1 MDEHIF
7 KMRVTKWEE
16 GAASLHG
23 SYDDLSPQEQNAF
36 NTLYNLW
43 RNAAFSDDLKNRVER
58 QVKLLSDSD
67 KLHNN
72 NRDIVLASKNFR
84 SMSRELYGTD
94 VATLRQFVAYMKN
107 KCGGPVRNNNRPQPT
122 SSPRPATNNRP
133 QPTSSP
139 RPVTNNRPQPT
150 SSPRPVTNNRPQP
163 TSSPRPVTNNR
174 PQPTSSPRPV
184 TNNRPQP
191 TSSPRPV
198 TNNRPQPTSS
208 PRPVTNNRPQPTTN
222 HSFRPTGNSGHGGD
236 GNDGTHFSRDMIG
249 YAVGVMLLIGICV
262 AMAAGW
268 SHATAP
274 KPYDYA
280 KWLRTEWNGET
291 GGMPTTLIV
300 DTVCGDSVEARL
312 MISKAGG
319 LVKENLKGS
328 LEIASEGCY
337 VYLRNSDP
345 QTNDSSVIRL
355 LVAQEAVRMGGSVQ
369 TSDSTSLAMSLLRA
383 GSKEK
388 VKVQAGTSQPKQSKK
403 NRKSQRTRKTDNS
416 NGSYSSSSSTNTSSA
431 SHSVRNKPTE
441 EAQPAASEPS
451 QPDPSKGGFRLEVI
465 KKE

>member
-16 GAASLHG
+16 GAASLKG
-23 SYDDLSPQEQNAF
+23 SFDDLSPQEQNAF
-36 NTLYNLW
+36 DTLCNLW

-94 VATLRQFVAYMKN
+94 EATLRQFVAYMKN
-107 KCGGPVRNNNRPQPT
+107 KCGGPVRNN
-122 SSPRPATNNRP
+122 NNRP

-150 SSPRPVTNNRPQP
+150 SSPRPA
-163 TSSPRPVTNNR
+163 
-174 PQPTSSPRPV
+174 
-184 TNNRPQP
+184 
-191 TSSPRPV
+191 
-198 TNNRPQPTSS
+198 
-208 PRPVTNNRPQPTTN
+208 TNNRPQPTTN

-236 GNDGTHFSRDMIG
+236 GNDGTRFSRDMIG
-249 YAVGVMLLIGICV
+249 YAVGVILLIGICV

-319 LVKENLKGS
+319 LVKESLKGS

-337 VYLRNSDP
+337 VYMRNSDP
-345 QTNDSSVIRL
+345 QANDSSVIRL

-388 VKVQAGTSQPKQSKK
+388 VDVQTVISKPKQSKK
-403 NRKSQRTRKTDNS
+403 NRKSRSTRKSDSS
-416 NGSYSSSSSTNTSSA
+416 NGSYSSSSSTNTRSA

-441 EAQPAASEPS
+441 EAQPTASEPS

>member
-94 VATLRQFVAYMKN
+94 VATLRQFVVYMKN

-139 RPVTNNRPQPT
+139 RPVTNNR
-150 SSPRPVTNNRPQP
+150 S
-163 TSSPRPVTNNR
+163 
-174 PQPTSSPRPV
+174 
-184 TNNRPQP
+184 
-191 TSSPRPV
+191 
-198 TNNRPQPTSS
+198 
-208 PRPVTNNRPQPTTN
+208 QPTTN

-236 GNDGTHFSRDMIG
+236 GNDGTHFSRDMVG

>member
-36 NTLYNLW
+36 DTLYNLW
-43 RNAAFSDDLKNRVER
+43 RNAAFGDDLKNRVER
-58 QVKLLSDSD
+58 QVRLLSDSD

-94 VATLRQFVAYMKN
+94 AATLRQFVAYMKN
-107 KCGGPVRNNNRPQPT
+107 KCGGPVR
-122 SSPRPATNNRP
+122 
-133 QPTSSP
+133 
-139 RPVTNNRPQPT
+139 
-150 SSPRPVTNNRPQP
+150 
-163 TSSPRPVTNNR
+163 
-174 PQPTSSPRPV
+174 
-184 TNNRPQP
+184 
-191 TSSPRPV
+191 

-403 NRKSQRTRKTDNS
+403 NRKSQRTHKTDNS

>member
-16 GAASLHG
+16 GAASLKG
-23 SYDDLSPQEQNAF
+23 SFDDLSPQEQNAF
-36 NTLYNLW
+36 DTLYNLW

-94 VATLRQFVAYMKN
+94 EATLRQFVAYMKN
-107 KCGGPVRNNNRPQPT
+107 KCGGPVRNN
-122 SSPRPATNNRP
+122 NNRP

-150 SSPRPVTNNRPQP
+150 SSPRPA
-163 TSSPRPVTNNR
+163 
-174 PQPTSSPRPV
+174 
-184 TNNRPQP
+184 
-191 TSSPRPV
+191 
-198 TNNRPQPTSS
+198 
-208 PRPVTNNRPQPTTN
+208 TNNRPQPTTN

-236 GNDGTHFSRDMIG
+236 GNDGTRFSRDMIG
-249 YAVGVMLLIGICV
+249 YAVGVILLIGICV

-319 LVKENLKGS
+319 LVKESLKGS

-337 VYLRNSDP
+337 VYMRNSDP

-369 TSDSTSLAMSLLRA
+369 TSDSTSLAMSLLRS
-383 GSKEK
+383 GSKEN
-388 VKVQAGTSQPKQSKK
+388 VDVQTVISKPKQSKK
-403 NRKSQRTRKTDNS
+403 NRKSRSTRKSDNS
-416 NGSYSSSSSTNTSSA
+416 NGSYSSSSSTNTRSA

>member
-36 NTLYNLW
+36 DTLYNLW

-122 SSPRPATNNRP
+122 SSPRP
-133 QPTSSP
+133 
-139 RPVTNNRPQPT
+139 VTNNRPQPM
-150 SSPRPVTNNRPQP
+150 
-163 TSSPRPVTNNR
+163 
-174 PQPTSSPRPV
+174 
-184 TNNRPQP
+184 
-191 TSSPRPV
+191 
-198 TNNRPQPTSS
+198 
-208 PRPVTNNRPQPTTN
+208 TN

-236 GNDGTHFSRDMIG
+236 GNDGTHFSRNMIG

-388 VKVQAGTSQPKQSKK
+388 VQAGTSQPKQSKK
-403 NRKSQRTRKTDNS
+403 NRKSRSTRKTDNS

>member
-107 KCGGPVRNNNRPQPT
+107 KCGGPVRTNNRPQPT
-122 SSPRPATNNRP
+122 SSPRPA
-133 QPTSSP
+133 
-139 RPVTNNRPQPT
+139 
-150 SSPRPVTNNRPQP
+150 
-163 TSSPRPVTNNR
+163 
-174 PQPTSSPRPV
+174 

-268 SHATAP
+268 SHATAS

-388 VKVQAGTSQPKQSKK
+388 VDVQTVISKPKQSKK
-403 NRKSQRTRKTDNS
+403 NRKSRSTRKTDNS

>member
-163 TSSPRPVTNNR
+163 T
-174 PQPTSSPRPV
+174 
-184 TNNRPQP
+184 
-191 TSSPRPV
+191 
-198 TNNRPQPTSS
+198 
-208 PRPVTNNRPQPTTN
+208 TN

-268 SHATAP
+268 SHATAS

-388 VKVQAGTSQPKQSKK
+388 VDVQTVISKPKQSKK
-403 NRKSQRTRKTDNS
+403 NRKSRSTRKTDNS
-416 NGSYSSSSSTNTSSA
+416 NGSYSSSSSTNTRST

>member
-16 GAASLHG
+16 GAASLKG
-23 SYDDLSPQEQNAF
+23 SFDDLSPQEQNAF

-43 RNAAFSDDLKNRVER
+43 RNATFSDDLKNRVER

-94 VATLRQFVAYMKN
+94 EATLRQFVAYMKN
-107 KCGGPVRNNNRPQPT
+107 KCGGPVRNNNRPRPATAAT

-163 TSSPRPVTNNR
+163 T
-174 PQPTSSPRPV
+174 
-184 TNNRPQP
+184 
-191 TSSPRPV
+191 
-198 TNNRPQPTSS
+198 
-208 PRPVTNNRPQPTTN
+208 TN
-222 HSFRPTGNSGHGGD
+222 HSSRPTGNSGHGGD
-236 GNDGTHFSRDMIG
+236 GNDGTRFSRDMIG
-249 YAVGVMLLIGICV
+249 YAVGVILLIGICV

-280 KWLRTEWNGET
+280 KWLRMEWNGET

-300 DTVCGDSVEARL
+300 DTVRGDSVEARL

-345 QTNDSSVIRL
+345 QANDSSVIRL

-388 VKVQAGTSQPKQSKK
+388 VDVQTVISKPKQSKK
-403 NRKSQRTRKTDNS
+403 NRKSHRTRKTESS
-416 NGSYSSSSSTNTSSA
+416 NGSYSSSSSTNTRST

-441 EAQPAASEPS
+441 EARPAASEPS

>member
-174 PQPTSSPRPV
+174 PQPT
-184 TNNRPQP
+184 
-191 TSSPRPV
+191 
-198 TNNRPQPTSS
+198 
-208 PRPVTNNRPQPTTN
+208 TN

-345 QTNDSSVIRL
+345 QANDSSVIRL

>member
-16 GAASLHG
+16 GAASLEG

-122 SSPRPATNNRP
+122 SSPRPA
-133 QPTSSP
+133 
-139 RPVTNNRPQPT
+139 
-150 SSPRPVTNNRPQP
+150 
-163 TSSPRPVTNNR
+163 
-174 PQPTSSPRPV
+174 
-184 TNNRPQP
+184 
-191 TSSPRPV
+191 

-388 VKVQAGTSQPKQSKK
+388 VDVQTVISKPKQSKK
-403 NRKSQRTRKTDNS
+403 NRKSRSTHKTDNS

-451 QPDPSKGGFRLEVI
+451 QPDRSKGGFRLEVI

>member
-133 QPTSSP
+133 QPT
-139 RPVTNNRPQPT
+139 
-150 SSPRPVTNNRPQP
+150 
-163 TSSPRPVTNNR
+163 
-174 PQPTSSPRPV
+174 
-184 TNNRPQP
+184 
-191 TSSPRPV
+191 
-198 TNNRPQPTSS
+198 
-208 PRPVTNNRPQPTTN
+208 TN
-222 HSFRPTGNSGHGGD
+222 HSFRPTGNSGHVGD

-291 GGMPTTLIV
+291 GGKPTTLIV

-403 NRKSQRTRKTDNS
+403 NRKSRSTRKTDNS

>member
-150 SSPRPVTNNRPQP
+150 
-163 TSSPRPVTNNR
+163 
-174 PQPTSSPRPV
+174 
-184 TNNRPQP
+184 
-191 TSSPRPV
+191 
-198 TNNRPQPTSS
+198 
-208 PRPVTNNRPQPTTN
+208 TN

-236 GNDGTHFSRDMIG
+236 GNDDTRFSRDMIG

-300 DTVCGDSVEARL
+300 DTVYGDSVEARL

-337 VYLRNSDP
+337 VYLRNSDS

-388 VKVQAGTSQPKQSKK
+388 VKVQTGTYQPKQSKK
-403 NRKSQRTRKTDNS
+403 NRKSRSTRKTDSS
-416 NGSYSSSSSTNTSSA
+416 NGSYSSSSSTNTRST

>member
-36 NTLYNLW
+36 ETLYNLW

-94 VATLRQFVAYMKN
+94 EATLRQFVAYMKN
-107 KCGGPVRNNNRPQPT
+107 KCGGPVRNNNNRPQPT

-150 SSPRPVTNNRPQP
+150 
-163 TSSPRPVTNNR
+163 
-174 PQPTSSPRPV
+174 
-184 TNNRPQP
+184 
-191 TSSPRPV
+191 
-198 TNNRPQPTSS
+198 
-208 PRPVTNNRPQPTTN
+208 TN
-222 HSFRPTGNSGHGGD
+222 HSSRPTGNSGHGGD
-236 GNDGTHFSRDMIG
+236 GNDGTRFSRDMIG
-249 YAVGVMLLIGICV
+249 YAVGVILLIGICV

-388 VKVQAGTSQPKQSKK
+388 VDVQTVISKPKQSKK
-403 NRKSQRTRKTDNS
+403 NSKSRRTRKTDNS
-416 NGSYSSSSSTNTSSA
+416 NGSYSSSSSTNTRSA
-431 SHSVRNKPTE
+431 SQSVRNKPTE

>member
-122 SSPRPATNNRP
+122 SSPRPA
-133 QPTSSP
+133 
-139 RPVTNNRPQPT
+139 
-150 SSPRPVTNNRPQP
+150 
-163 TSSPRPVTNNR
+163 TNNR

>member
-16 GAASLHG
+16 GAASLNG

-94 VATLRQFVAYMKN
+94 EATLRQFVAYMKN

-122 SSPRPATNNRP
+122 SSPRP
-133 QPTSSP
+133 
-139 RPVTNNRPQPT
+139 VTNNRPQPT
-150 SSPRPVTNNRPQP
+150 SSPRPATNNRPHTTTGP
-163 TSSPRPVTNNR
+163 SS
-174 PQPTSSPRPV
+174 
-184 TNNRPQP
+184 
-191 TSSPRPV
+191 
-198 TNNRPQPTSS
+198 
-208 PRPVTNNRPQPTTN
+208 
-222 HSFRPTGNSGHGGD
+222 RPTGNGGHRDSGPRIRFD
-236 GNDGTHFSRDMIG
+236 RDMIG
-249 YAVGVMLLIGICV
+249 YAVGVILLIGICV

-300 DTVCGDSVEARL
+300 DTVCGDSVEACL

-388 VKVQAGTSQPKQSKK
+388 VDVQTVISKPKQSKK
-403 NRKSQRTRKTDNS
+403 NRKSRSTRKTDNS

>member
-36 NTLYNLW
+36 DTLYNLW

-107 KCGGPVRNNNRPQPT
+107 KCGGPVRNN
-122 SSPRPATNNRP
+122 
-133 QPTSSP
+133 
-139 RPVTNNRPQPT
+139 
-150 SSPRPVTNNRPQP
+150 
-163 TSSPRPVTNNR
+163 
-174 PQPTSSPRPV
+174 
-184 TNNRPQP
+184 
-191 TSSPRPV
+191 
-198 TNNRPQPTSS
+198 NNRPQPTSS

-388 VKVQAGTSQPKQSKK
+388 VDVQTVISKPKQSKK

>member
-163 TSSPRPVTNNR
+163 T
-174 PQPTSSPRPV
+174 
-184 TNNRPQP
+184 
-191 TSSPRPV
+191 
-198 TNNRPQPTSS
+198 
-208 PRPVTNNRPQPTTN
+208 TN

-291 GGMPTTLIV
+291 GGIPTTLIV

-383 GSKEK
+383 GSNEK
-388 VKVQAGTSQPKQSKK
+388 VDVQTVISKPKQSKK
-403 NRKSQRTRKTDNS
+403 NRKSRSTRKTDNS
-416 NGSYSSSSSTNTSSA
+416 NGSYSSSSSTNTRST

>member
-16 GAASLHG
+16 GAASLNG

-36 NTLYNLW
+36 DTLCNLW

-94 VATLRQFVAYMKN
+94 EATLRQFVAYMKN

-122 SSPRPATNNRP
+122 SSSRPATNNRP

-150 SSPRPVTNNRPQP
+150 M
-163 TSSPRPVTNNR
+163 
-174 PQPTSSPRPV
+174 
-184 TNNRPQP
+184 
-191 TSSPRPV
+191 
-198 TNNRPQPTSS
+198 
-208 PRPVTNNRPQPTTN
+208 N
-222 HSFRPTGNSGHGGD
+222 HSSRPTGNSGHGGD
-236 GNDGTHFSRDMIG
+236 GNDGTRFSRDMIG
-249 YAVGVMLLIGICV
+249 YAVGVILLIGICV

-319 LVKENLKGS
+319 LVKESLKGS

-337 VYLRNSDP
+337 VYMRNSDP

-369 TSDSTSLAMSLLRA
+369 TSDSTSLAMSLLRS

-388 VKVQAGTSQPKQSKK
+388 VDVQTVISKPKQSKK
-403 NRKSQRTRKTDNS
+403 NRKSRSTRKSDSS
-416 NGSYSSSSSTNTSSA
+416 NGSYSSSSSTNTRSA

-451 QPDPSKGGFRLEVI
+451 QPDPSRGGFRLEVI

>member
-16 GAASLHG
+16 GAASLEG

-94 VATLRQFVAYMKN
+94 EATLRQFVAYMKN
-107 KCGGPVRNNNRPQPT
+107 KCGGPVRN
-122 SSPRPATNNRP
+122 
-133 QPTSSP
+133 
-139 RPVTNNRPQPT
+139 
-150 SSPRPVTNNRPQP
+150 
-163 TSSPRPVTNNR
+163 
-174 PQPTSSPRPV
+174 
-184 TNNRPQP
+184 
-191 TSSPRPV
+191 
-198 TNNRPQPTSS
+198 NNRPQPTSS

-441 EAQPAASEPS
+441 EAQPTASEPS

>member
-36 NTLYNLW
+36 DTLYNLW

-150 SSPRPVTNNRPQP
+150 SS
-163 TSSPRPVTNNR
+163 S
-174 PQPTSSPRPV
+174 
-184 TNNRPQP
+184 
-191 TSSPRPV
+191 
-198 TNNRPQPTSS
+198 
-208 PRPVTNNRPQPTTN
+208 RPVTNNRPQPTTN

>member
-16 GAASLHG
+16 GAASLKG
-23 SYDDLSPQEQNAF
+23 SFDDLSPQEQNAF
-36 NTLYNLW
+36 DTLYNLW

-94 VATLRQFVAYMKN
+94 EATLRQFVAYMKN
-107 KCGGPVRNNNRPQPT
+107 KCGGPVRNNN
-122 SSPRPATNNRP
+122 NRP

-150 SSPRPVTNNRPQP
+150 M
-163 TSSPRPVTNNR
+163 
-174 PQPTSSPRPV
+174 
-184 TNNRPQP
+184 
-191 TSSPRPV
+191 
-198 TNNRPQPTSS
+198 
-208 PRPVTNNRPQPTTN
+208 N
-222 HSFRPTGNSGHGGD
+222 HSSRPTGNSGHGGD

-249 YAVGVMLLIGICV
+249 YAVGVILLIGICV

-300 DTVCGDSVEARL
+300 DTVRGDSVEARL

-345 QTNDSSVIRL
+345 QANDSSVIRL

-383 GSKEK
+383 GSKEN
-388 VKVQAGTSQPKQSKK
+388 VDVQTVISKPKQSKK
-403 NRKSQRTRKTDNS
+403 NRKSRSTRKSDNS
-416 NGSYSSSSSTNTSSA
+416 NGSYSSSSSTNTRST

>member
-174 PQPTSSPRPV
+174 PQPT
-184 TNNRPQP
+184 
-191 TSSPRPV
+191 
-198 TNNRPQPTSS
+198 
-208 PRPVTNNRPQPTTN
+208 TN
-222 HSFRPTGNSGHGGD
+222 HSFSPTGNSGHGGD

>member
-16 GAASLHG
+16 GAASLNG

-94 VATLRQFVAYMKN
+94 EATLRQFVAYMKN
-107 KCGGPVRNNNRPQPT
+107 KCGGPVRNNNNRPQPT
-122 SSPRPATNNRP
+122 SSPRPA
-133 QPTSSP
+133 
-139 RPVTNNRPQPT
+139 
-150 SSPRPVTNNRPQP
+150 
-163 TSSPRPVTNNR
+163 
-174 PQPTSSPRPV
+174 
-184 TNNRPQP
+184 
-191 TSSPRPV
+191 
-198 TNNRPQPTSS
+198 
-208 PRPVTNNRPQPTTN
+208 TNNRPQPTTN

-236 GNDGTHFSRDMIG
+236 GNDGTRFSRDMIG

-280 KWLRTEWNGET
+280 KWLRMEWNGET

-300 DTVCGDSVEARL
+300 DTVYGDSVEARL

-383 GSKEK
+383 GSNEK
-388 VKVQAGTSQPKQSKK
+388 VDVQTVISKPKQSKK
-403 NRKSQRTRKTDNS
+403 NRKSHRTRKTESS
-416 NGSYSSSSSTNTSSA
+416 NGSYSSSSSTNTRSTSQ
-431 SHSVRNKPTE
+431 SVRNKPTE

>member
-36 NTLYNLW
+36 DTLYNLW

-107 KCGGPVRNNNRPQPT
+107 KCGGPVRNNN
-122 SSPRPATNNRP
+122 NRP
-133 QPTSSP
+133 QPTSSS
-139 RPVTNNRPQPT
+139 RPA
-150 SSPRPVTNNRPQP
+150 
-163 TSSPRPVTNNR
+163 
-174 PQPTSSPRPV
+174 
-184 TNNRPQP
+184 
-191 TSSPRPV
+191 

>member
-72 NRDIVLASKNFR
+72 NREIVLASKNFR

-107 KCGGPVRNNNRPQPT
+107 KCGGPVRTNNRPQPT

-133 QPTSSP
+133 HTTTGPSS
-139 RPVTNNRPQPT
+139 
-150 SSPRPVTNNRPQP
+150 
-163 TSSPRPVTNNR
+163 
-174 PQPTSSPRPV
+174 
-184 TNNRPQP
+184 
-191 TSSPRPV
+191 
-198 TNNRPQPTSS
+198 
-208 PRPVTNNRPQPTTN
+208 
-222 HSFRPTGNSGHGGD
+222 RPTGNGGHRDSGPRIRFD
-236 GNDGTHFSRDMIG
+236 RDMIG

>member
-107 KCGGPVRNNNRPQPT
+107 KCGGPVRTNNRPQPT
-122 SSPRPATNNRP
+122 SSPRPA
-133 QPTSSP
+133 
-139 RPVTNNRPQPT
+139 
-150 SSPRPVTNNRPQP
+150 
-163 TSSPRPVTNNR
+163 
-174 PQPTSSPRPV
+174 
-184 TNNRPQP
+184 
-191 TSSPRPV
+191 

-388 VKVQAGTSQPKQSKK
+388 VKVQAGTYQPKQSKK
-403 NRKSQRTRKTDNS
+403 NRKSRSTRKTDNS
-416 NGSYSSSSSTNTSSA
+416 NGSYSSSSSTNTRST

-441 EAQPAASEPS
+441 EAQPTASEPS

>member
-122 SSPRPATNNRP
+122 SSPRP
-133 QPTSSP
+133 
-139 RPVTNNRPQPT
+139 
-150 SSPRPVTNNRPQP
+150 
-163 TSSPRPVTNNR
+163 
-174 PQPTSSPRPV
+174 
-184 TNNRPQP
+184 
-191 TSSPRPV
+191 
-198 TNNRPQPTSS
+198 
-208 PRPVTNNRPQPTTN
+208 VTNNRPQPTTN

-300 DTVCGDSVEARL
+300 DTVRGDSVEARL

-383 GSKEK
+383 GSNEK
-388 VKVQAGTSQPKQSKK
+388 VKVQAGTYQPKQSKK
-403 NRKSQRTRKTDNS
+403 NRKLRSTRKTNNS

>member
-122 SSPRPATNNRP
+122 SSPRP
-133 QPTSSP
+133 
-139 RPVTNNRPQPT
+139 
-150 SSPRPVTNNRPQP
+150 
-163 TSSPRPVTNNR
+163 
-174 PQPTSSPRPV
+174 
-184 TNNRPQP
+184 
-191 TSSPRPV
+191 
-198 TNNRPQPTSS
+198 
-208 PRPVTNNRPQPTTN
+208 VTNNRPQPTTN

-300 DTVCGDSVEARL
+300 DTVRGDSVEARL

-383 GSKEK
+383 GSNEK
-388 VKVQAGTSQPKQSKK
+388 VKVQTVISKPKQSKK

>member
-36 NTLYNLW
+36 ETLYNLW

-107 KCGGPVRNNNRPQPT
+107 KCGGPVRDNNRPRPATAATSSPRPVTNNRPQPT

-139 RPVTNNRPQPT
+139 RPVI
-150 SSPRPVTNNRPQP
+150 
-163 TSSPRPVTNNR
+163 
-174 PQPTSSPRPV
+174 
-184 TNNRPQP
+184 
-191 TSSPRPV
+191 
-198 TNNRPQPTSS
+198 
-208 PRPVTNNRPQPTTN
+208 NNRPQPTTN

-236 GNDGTHFSRDMIG
+236 VNDGTRFSRDMIG
-249 YAVGVMLLIGICV
+249 YAVGVILLIGICV

-300 DTVCGDSVEARL
+300 DTVRGDSVEARL

-319 LVKENLKGS
+319 LVKESLKGS

-345 QTNDSSVIRL
+345 QANDSSVIRL

-383 GSKEK
+383 GSNEK
-388 VKVQAGTSQPKQSKK
+388 VDVQTVISKPKQSKK
-403 NRKSQRTRKTDNS
+403 NRKSHRTRKTESS
-416 NGSYSSSSSTNTSSA
+416 NGSYSSSSSTNTRSTSQ
-431 SHSVRNKPTE
+431 SVRNKPTE

>member
-16 GAASLHG
+16 GAASLKG
-23 SYDDLSPQEQNAF
+23 SFDDLSPQEQNAF
-36 NTLYNLW
+36 DTLCNLW

-94 VATLRQFVAYMKN
+94 EATLRQFVAYMKN
-107 KCGGPVRNNNRPQPT
+107 KCGGPVRNN
-122 SSPRPATNNRP
+122 NNRP

-150 SSPRPVTNNRPQP
+150 SSPRPI
-163 TSSPRPVTNNR
+163 
-174 PQPTSSPRPV
+174 
-184 TNNRPQP
+184 
-191 TSSPRPV
+191 
-198 TNNRPQPTSS
+198 
-208 PRPVTNNRPQPTTN
+208 TNNRPQPTTS
-222 HSFRPTGNSGHGGD
+222 HSSRPTGNSGHGGD

-345 QTNDSSVIRL
+345 QTNDSSIIRL

-388 VKVQAGTSQPKQSKK
+388 VDVQTVISKPKQSKK
-403 NRKSQRTRKTDNS
+403 NRKSRSTRKSDSS
-416 NGSYSSSSSTNTSSA
+416 NGSYSSSSSTNTRSA

-441 EAQPAASEPS
+441 EAQPTASEPS

>member
-16 GAASLHG
+16 GAASLNG

-36 NTLYNLW
+36 NTLCNLW

-94 VATLRQFVAYMKN
+94 EATLRQFVAYMKN

-122 SSPRPATNNRP
+122 SSSRPATNNRP

-150 SSPRPVTNNRPQP
+150 M
-163 TSSPRPVTNNR
+163 
-174 PQPTSSPRPV
+174 
-184 TNNRPQP
+184 
-191 TSSPRPV
+191 
-198 TNNRPQPTSS
+198 
-208 PRPVTNNRPQPTTN
+208 N
-222 HSFRPTGNSGHGGD
+222 HSSRPTGNSGHGGD
-236 GNDGTHFSRDMIG
+236 GNDGTRFSRDMIG
-249 YAVGVMLLIGICV
+249 YAVGVILLIGICV

-337 VYLRNSDP
+337 VYLRNSDS
-345 QTNDSSVIRL
+345 QANDSSVIRL

-388 VKVQAGTSQPKQSKK
+388 VDVQTVISKPKQSKK
-403 NRKSQRTRKTDNS
+403 NRKSRSTRKSDSS
-416 NGSYSSSSSTNTSSA
+416 NGSYSSSSSTNTRSA

>member
-122 SSPRPATNNRP
+122 SSPRPA
-133 QPTSSP
+133 
-139 RPVTNNRPQPT
+139 
-150 SSPRPVTNNRPQP
+150 
-163 TSSPRPVTNNR
+163 
-174 PQPTSSPRPV
+174 
-184 TNNRPQP
+184 
-191 TSSPRPV
+191 

-403 NRKSQRTRKTDNS
+403 NRKSRSTRKTDNS
-416 NGSYSSSSSTNTSSA
+416 NGSYSSSSSTNTRSA

>member
-122 SSPRPATNNRP
+122 SSPRPA
-133 QPTSSP
+133 
-139 RPVTNNRPQPT
+139 
-150 SSPRPVTNNRPQP
+150 
-163 TSSPRPVTNNR
+163 
-174 PQPTSSPRPV
+174 

-388 VKVQAGTSQPKQSKK
+388 VDVQTVILKPKQSKK
-403 NRKSQRTRKTDNS
+403 NRKSRSTRKTDNS
-416 NGSYSSSSSTNTSSA
+416 NGSYSSSSSTNTRST

>member
-36 NTLYNLW
+36 DTLYHLW

-94 VATLRQFVAYMKN
+94 EATLRQFVAYMKN
-107 KCGGPVRNNNRPQPT
+107 KCGGPVRNN
-122 SSPRPATNNRP
+122 
-133 QPTSSP
+133 
-139 RPVTNNRPQPT
+139 
-150 SSPRPVTNNRPQP
+150 
-163 TSSPRPVTNNR
+163 
-174 PQPTSSPRPV
+174 
-184 TNNRPQP
+184 
-191 TSSPRPV
+191 
-198 TNNRPQPTSS
+198 NNRPQPTSS

-383 GSKEK
+383 GSNEK
-388 VKVQAGTSQPKQSKK
+388 VDVQTVISKPKQSKK
-403 NRKSQRTRKTDNS
+403 NRKSRSTRKTDNS

>member
-36 NTLYNLW
+36 DTLYNLW

-107 KCGGPVRNNNRPQPT
+107 KCGGPVRN
-122 SSPRPATNNRP
+122 
-133 QPTSSP
+133 
-139 RPVTNNRPQPT
+139 
-150 SSPRPVTNNRPQP
+150 
-163 TSSPRPVTNNR
+163 
-174 PQPTSSPRPV
+174 
-184 TNNRPQP
+184 NNRPQP

-403 NRKSQRTRKTDNS
+403 NRKSRSTRKTDNS

>member
-163 TSSPRPVTNNR
+163 T
-174 PQPTSSPRPV
+174 
-184 TNNRPQP
+184 
-191 TSSPRPV
+191 
-198 TNNRPQPTSS
+198 
-208 PRPVTNNRPQPTTN
+208 TN

-345 QTNDSSVIRL
+345 QINDSSVIRL

-388 VKVQAGTSQPKQSKK
+388 VDVQTVISKPKQSKK
-403 NRKSQRTRKTDNS
+403 NRKSRSTRKTDNS
-416 NGSYSSSSSTNTSSA
+416 NGSYSSSSSTNTRST

>member
-36 NTLYNLW
+36 DTLYNLW
-43 RNAAFSDDLKNRVER
+43 RNATFSDDLKNRVER

-150 SSPRPVTNNRPQP
+150 SSPRPATNNRPQP
-163 TSSPRPVTNNR
+163 M
-174 PQPTSSPRPV
+174 
-184 TNNRPQP
+184 
-191 TSSPRPV
+191 
-198 TNNRPQPTSS
+198 
-208 PRPVTNNRPQPTTN
+208 TN

>member
-107 KCGGPVRNNNRPQPT
+107 KCGGPVRN
-122 SSPRPATNNRP
+122 
-133 QPTSSP
+133 
-139 RPVTNNRPQPT
+139 
-150 SSPRPVTNNRPQP
+150 
-163 TSSPRPVTNNR
+163 
-174 PQPTSSPRPV
+174 
-184 TNNRPQP
+184 NNRPQP

-345 QTNDSSVIRL
+345 QANDSSVIRL

-383 GSKEK
+383 GSNEK

-441 EAQPAASEPS
+441 EAQPTASEPS

>member
-107 KCGGPVRNNNRPQPT
+107 KCGGPVR
-122 SSPRPATNNRP
+122 
-133 QPTSSP
+133 
-139 RPVTNNRPQPT
+139 
-150 SSPRPVTNNRPQP
+150 
-163 TSSPRPVTNNR
+163 
-174 PQPTSSPRPV
+174 
-184 TNNRPQP
+184 
-191 TSSPRPV
+191 

>member
-174 PQPTSSPRPV
+174 PQPT
-184 TNNRPQP
+184 
-191 TSSPRPV
+191 
-198 TNNRPQPTSS
+198 
-208 PRPVTNNRPQPTTN
+208 TN

-236 GNDGTHFSRDMIG
+236 GNDGTHFSSDMIG